1 MTDEILRGMDR
12 SHITL
17 LTLLDL
23 SRCFDVIDHDTLL
36 EKLQLMGISTGWFKS
51 YLEGH
56 VQQVKVGDVY
66 SKPLPINSGTFQ
78 GTCLGPLLFNIA
90 SNDLACHIP
99 DQINGFQVT
108 VVRYAD
114 DTQIAV
120 TGPREKISEIKA
132 SISSILDTVATW
144 FLQHG
149 MKVNGAKTEFIVCG
163 DTRQLQRIKD
173 PPSSSFM
180 GAIIQ
185 SSKFVKNLGVY
196 MYETLSWDHHIKT
209 IVSRCVGILIG
220 LANVKHVLPIELLP
234 RIIDSLV
241 LSHVRY
247 CIQVYGSAN
256 KTSLK
261 SLQKILNFSARII
274 SGRRK
279 NDDISDVL
287 HKLNWPNVEQLVQQ
301 SDQELLN
308 KIIANQNP
316 PSLASL
322 IRFNHN
328 ILPRTT
334 RQSNHI
340 SLPHPKNNHGKRSFM
355 YRSGQ
360 CFNLALAWRTAHL
373 SNYAY
378 IYICYT
384 LYQSLFRCGCMLHV
398 CMYMYLF
405 SGVCKW
411 PKNNPCMWSAHL
423 CKYKYKYFYIR
434 QRWRSSARAHVR
446 TRFPYQWETQ

>member
-1 MTDEILRGMDR
+1 M
-12 SHITL
+12 
-17 LTLLDL
+17 
-23 SRCFDVIDHDTLL
+23 
-36 EKLQLMGISTGWFKS
+36 
-51 YLEGH
+51 
-56 VQQVKVGDVY
+56 
-66 SKPLPINSGTFQ
+66 
-78 GTCLGPLLFNIA
+78 FNIA

-173 PPSSSFM
+173 PPVLSFM

-196 MYETLSWDHHIKT
+196 MDETLSWDHHIKT
-209 IVSRCVGILIG
+209 IVNRCVGILIG

-234 RIIDSLV
+234 RIVDSLV

-261 SLQKILNFSARII
+261 CLQKILNFSVRII

-279 NDDISDVL
+279 YDHISDVL

-340 SLPHPKNNHGKRSFM
+340 SLPHPKNNHGKRTFM

-360 CFNLALAWRTAHL
+360 CFNLALA
-373 SNYAY
+373 
-378 IYICYT
+378 
-384 LYQSLFRCGCMLHV
+384 
-398 CMYMYLF
+398 
-405 SGVCKW
+405 
-411 PKNNPCMWSAHL
+411 
-423 CKYKYKYFYIR
+423 
-434 QRWRSSARAHVR
+434 
-446 TRFPYQWETQ
+446 